1 MGDDSKSESE
11 MEGRF
16 ISMGSRVEMIK
27 PQKMRRHSAFPAEL
41 RLNRGVE
48 VDDIECG
55 STENDLGLKPIIN
68 DIRL

>member
-1 MGDDSKSESE
+1 
-11 MEGRF
+11 
-16 ISMGSRVEMIK
+16 MIK
-27 PQKMRRHSAFPAEL
+27 PRKMRRNSAFPAEL
-41 RLNRGVE
+41 RLNRRVE